1 MQRIPLQCA
10 RMHFQQQNRLTT
22 PVPALARNLLRPAR
36 LRRLFAVDSFHQQHL
51 WWPLV
56 AFTIASLLLMGLGL
70 DQWLAD
76 RIYVLGGHAWALQS
90 SHVTEVL
97 IHEGGRQLSQFVW
110 VGVALCLLLAL
121 VHKSGSQWRR
131 PLTYL
136 LLSTLL
142 ATALVGIMKR
152 ATHMDCPWDLL
163 RYGGEKAY
171 YGLFTR
177 RPPGLGGAGCFPAG
191 HASAGYAWVAL
202 YFFLLAT
209 RPRWRWWGLGLPLAS
224 GLVFG
229 IAQQLRGA
237 HFLSHDVWSLMLCWL
252 VALSLYRLM
261 LVPRMRA
268 VPAET
273 RA

>member
-1 MQRIPLQCA
+1 MSSCVA
-10 RMHFQQQNRLTT
+10 ASEA
-22 PVPALARNLLRPAR
+22 VAPAKPAWR
-36 LRRLFAVDSFHQQHL
+36 AVYSLGLGVFGL
-51 WWPLV
+51 ITAEFLP
-56 AFTIASLLLMGLGL
+56 ASLLTPMAASLG
-70 DQWLAD
+70 
-76 RIYVLGGHAWALQS
+76 
-90 SHVTEVL
+90 VTEGMAGQAV
-97 IHEGGRQLSQFVW
+97 
-110 VGVALCLLLAL
+110 
-121 VHKSGSQWRR
+121 
-131 PLTYL
+131 T
-136 LLSTLL
+136 
-142 ATALVGIMKR
+142 ATALVAAMKR
-152 ATHMDCPWDLL
+152 GTHMDCPWDLL

>member
-1 MQRIPLQCA
+1 MPRIPLQCA
-10 RMHFQQQNRLTT
+10 RMHFQKDN
-22 PVPALARNLLRPAR
+22 ALAATSPLPGRKTCSFAWSSRPFAIDPFQ
-36 LRRLFAVDSFHQQHL
+36 RRHL
-51 WWPLV
+51 WWPLAV
-56 AFTIASLLLMGLGL
+56 FTVLSLSLMGLGM

-90 SHVTEVL
+90 SPVTQGL
-97 IHEGGRQLSQFVW
+97 IHEGGRQVSKFAW
-110 VGVALCLLLAL
+110 FGVALLLLLAML
-121 VHKSGSQWRR
+121 SKSASQWRM
-131 PLTYL
+131 PLAYL

-177 RPPGLGGAGCFPAG
+177 RPPGLGSAGCFPAG

-209 RPRWRWWGLGLPLAS
+209 LPSWRWWGLGLALVA

-261 LVPRMRA
+261 LVPRRRVVHVEA
-268 VPAET
+268 ST
-273 RA
+273 